1 MSIEAMF
8 SLIESIEQMYKID
21 IINLE
26 DYYKLKSN
34 IVDKYQELNK
44 KQCNE
49 ELPF

>member
-44 KQCNE
+44 KTM
-49 ELPF
+49 